1 MLSAEEN
8 ALMNVIRRELG
19 EREIGIE
26 VLTNLNADTI
36 AEFRS
41 ALYAEL
47 EQPQENVV
55 LDLLRVRSINSAALG
70 AILLF
75 QKKALERGKHI
86 RIARCSEE
94 LRATLHAI
102 RMDEILDMP
111 QENPPAAPR

>member
-1 MLSAEEN
+1 
-8 ALMNVIRRELG
+8 MNVIRKDMGEL
-19 EREIGIE
+19 EIGLE

-47 EQPQENVV
+47 GQPQLTVV
-55 LDLLRVRSINSAALG
+55 LDLLRVHSVNSAALG

-75 QKKALERGKHI
+75 QKKALEKGKHL
-86 RIARCSEE
+86 RIARCSDE
-94 LRATLHAI
+94 LRVTLHAI

-111 QENPPAAPR
+111 PEQPKATTR

>member
-1 MLSAEEN
+1 
-8 ALMNVIRRELG
+8 MNVIRKDMG
-19 EREIGIE
+19 DQEIGLE

-47 EQPQENVV
+47 EQPQLTVV
-55 LDLLRVRSINSAALG
+55 LDLQRVRSANSAALG

-75 QKKALERGKHI
+75 QKKALEKGKRL
-86 RIARCSEE
+86 RIAKCSDE
-94 LRATLHAI
+94 LRVILHAI

-111 QENPPAAPR
+111 PEQPKATAR

>member
-1 MLSAEEN
+1 
-8 ALMNVIRRELG
+8 MNVIRKELDN
-19 EREIGIE
+19 REIGLE

-47 EQPQENVV
+47 EQPQSTVV
-55 LDLLRVRSINSAALG
+55 LDLQRVHSINSAALG

-75 QKKALERGKHI
+75 QKKALEKGKHL
-86 RIARCSEE
+86 RIAKCSDE
-94 LRATLHAI
+94 LRSTLHAI

-111 QENPPAAPR
+111 PEAPVAPPR